1 MSCVCSGLG
10 FCGLLCMGLVNSVGL
25 LGFGVYCGVADLF
38 VVAYS
43 LVILLDLIA

>member
-1 MSCVCSGLG
+1 MVVRGWVSVVC
-10 FCGLLCMGLVNSVGL
+10 FVWFVNSVGL

-38 VVAYS
+38 VVAYF